1 MITITPGEALE
12 AFLVPELKQDIK
24 EIFTAD
30 CTKESFVRNVL
41 QFILT
46 SAVSILEVGYTVVEP
61 EEAWGT
67 DSTDSKFQHRYV
79 TEVFDFG
86 HRFWLELVDYIRSN
100 YEVELSQLDFI
111 FALLFLL
118 EKMVDRDA
126 QKQIADIW
134 KYAIRDVVYRI
145 SFDMQDAYNQTV
157 DRAKMAEN
165 VTKANPEDIKDFFQ
179 KFQELTIY
187 RRDRDSYEL
196 SSDQALYDKTTELF
210 QRIVGDDCYKDE
222 QRA

>member
-1 MITITPGEALE
+1 MITITPSEALE

-24 EIFTAD
+24 ELFTED
-30 CTKESFVRNVL
+30 CSKEAFVQSIL

-61 EEAWGT
+61 EEEWGADT
-67 DSTDSKFQHRYV
+67 SDKKFQHRYV

-86 HRFWLELVDYIRSN
+86 HRFWLEMVEYIRVN
-100 YEVELSQLDFI
+100 YQVELSQLNFI

-118 EKMVDRDA
+118 DKMEDREA

-134 KYAIRDVVYRI
+134 KYAIRDVIYRI
-145 SFDMQDAYNQTV
+145 SFDMQNAYNQTV

-165 VTKANPEDIKDFFQ
+165 VTKANPDDIKEFFQ
-179 KFQELTIY
+179 KFQELIIY

-196 SSDQALYDKTTELF
+196 SSDQMLYDKTTELF
-210 QRIVGDDCYKDE
+210 QRIVGDDYYRDE

>member
-1 MITITPGEALE
+1 MITITPGVALE

-30 CTKESFVRNVL
+30 CAKESFVRNVL

-67 DSTDSKFQHRYV
+67 DRTDSKFQHRYV

-86 HRFWLELVDYIRSN
+86 YRFWLELVEYIRSN

-118 EKMVDRDA
+118 EKMEDRDA

-145 SFDMQDAYNQTV
+145 SFDMQDAYNQTI

-210 QRIVGDDCYKDE
+210 QRIVGDDYYKDE